1 MNYYTRISN
10 KYTCESIVARLRI
23 SPERLNAMSYMWL
36 FALYDRIIS
45 FDYASHLQ
53 LSTTVVS

>member
-45 FDYASHLQ
+45 FDYASHPQ
-53 LSTTVVS
+53 HRTTVVS

>member
-45 FDYASHLQ
+45 FDYASHP
-53 LSTTVVS
+53 